1 MSTNNYKNLEK
12 KLGEMTVAK
21 YLKSFRLAD
30 EISQVDFAKKLG
42 LSKGNL
48 CDIEKGRKM
57 ISPERASKIAKKIK
71 VPEKVLIQLALQ
83 DSLRAARLKYKVDL
97 KAVS

>member
-12 KLGEMTVAK
+12 KLGEMTVAN
-21 YLKSFRLAD
+21 YLKAFRLAD

-57 ISPERASKIAKKIK
+57 ISPKRASKIAKKIK

-97 KAVS
+97 KSVS

>member
-12 KLGEMTVAK
+12 KLGEMTVAN
-21 YLKSFRLAD
+21 YLKAFRLAD

>member
-12 KLGEMTVAK
+12 KLGKMTVAK